1 MARALKVTGNRLRLR
16 TPPDSGGSFGVKQAI
31 FPYIVLMAI
40 ASRVAGRPVKWI
52 EDRLEHLCAS
62 VSATNRVTTLEA
74 AVDRDGRIMALDF
87 DQLED
92 CGAHLR
98 APEPATL
105 YRMHG
110 NLTGAYDIRHV
121 KIRNRVVLTNKTP
134 TGLNRG
140 FGGPQ
145 AYYPLERLVQRI
157 AIELKLDPLD
167 VIRRNLVPTSAM
179 PYRTATGALLDS
191 GDFAAAL
198 EGAVRDGGLADLMA
212 RRDAAR
218 AEGKHYGIG
227 FAAVVE
233 PSVSNMGYITAALT
247 PEERRRAGPKNGAQS
262 TATVSLDPL
271 GTVTVQ
277 VASTPQ
283 GQGHRTVL
291 AQVIADA
298 LGLKPRDVSVVA
310 DVDTA
315 KDAWSIASGNYS
327 SRFAPAV
334 AGTARLAALNLR
346 DRLARVAATLLNVSP
361 ADIAFADGRVA
372 ARSNPDNSLPFSR
385 LAASGHWAP
394 GTLPAE
400 LGQTIR
406 ETVFWT
412 PPQLTAPTDFD
423 QVNSSLCHGFIFD
436 FCGVEIDP
444 TSGAVRLDR
453 YVTMHDCGRILHP
466 AMVTGQIC
474 GGFAQ
479 ALGAALYEEYAYAD
493 DGNFLSGTFADYLV
507 PTAMEVPEPIVL
519 HRESPSP
526 FTPLGAKGVGEG
538 NCMSTPVCIANA
550 IADALSLDA
559 IDLPATPAKLAARL
573 HGPEPERAQPS
584 RGKA

>member
-1 MARALKVTGNRLRLR
+1 LAR
-16 TPPDSGGSFGVKQAI
+16 
-31 FPYIVLMAI
+31 
-40 ASRVAGRPVKWI
+40 
-52 EDRLEHLCAS
+52 
-62 VSATNRVTTLEA
+62 
-74 AVDRDGRIMALDF
+74 
-87 DQLED
+87 
-92 CGAHLR
+92 
-98 APEPATL
+98 
-105 YRMHG
+105 
-110 NLTGAYDIRHV
+110 
-121 KIRNRVVLTNKTP
+121 P
-134 TGLNRG
+134 TG
-140 FGGPQ
+140 
-145 AYYPLERLVQRI
+145 
-157 AIELKLDPLD
+157 
-167 VIRRNLVPTSAM
+167 
-179 PYRTATGALLDS
+179 
-191 GDFAAAL
+191 
-198 EGAVRDGGLADLMA
+198 
-212 RRDAAR
+212 AR
-218 AEGKHYGIG
+218 AEGKHYGVG

-298 LGLKPRDVSVVA
+298 LGLKPRDVRVVA

-361 ADIAFADGRVA
+361 ADIVFTDGRVA

-394 GTLPAE
+394 GTLPAD

-412 PPQLTAPTDFD
+412 PPQLTAPTDAD
-423 QVNSSLCHGFIFD
+423 EVNSSLCHGFIFD

-444 TSGAVRLDR
+444 TSGTVRLDR
-453 YVTMHDCGRILHP
+453 YVTMHDCGSILHP

-493 DGNFLSGTFADYLV
+493 DGSFLSGTFADYLV

-559 IDLPATPAKLAARL
+559 IDLPATPAKLAAHL
-573 HGPEPERAQPS
+573 HGPEPARATTS
-584 RGKA
+584 RRYA

>member
-1 MARALKVTGNRLRLR
+1 LK
-16 TPPDSGGSFGVKQAI
+16 F
-31 FPYIVLMAI
+31 
-40 ASRVAGRPVKWI
+40 
-52 EDRLEHLCAS
+52 
-62 VSATNRVTTLEA
+62 
-74 AVDRDGRIMALDF
+74 
-87 DQLED
+87 
-92 CGAHLR
+92 
-98 APEPATL
+98 
-105 YRMHG
+105 
-110 NLTGAYDIRHV
+110 
-121 KIRNRVVLTNKTP
+121 
-134 TGLNRG
+134 
-140 FGGPQ
+140 
-145 AYYPLERLVQRI
+145 
-157 AIELKLDPLD
+157 DPLD
-167 VIRRNLVPTSAM
+167 VIRRNLVPASAM

-212 RRDAAR
+212 RRDVVR

-262 TATVSLDPL
+262 TATVCLDPL

-372 ARSNPDNSLPFSR
+372 ARANPDNSLPFSR

-412 PPQLTAPTDFD
+412 PPQLAAPTDFD

-453 YVTMHDCGRILHP
+453 YVTMHDCGSILHP

-479 ALGAALYEEYAYAD
+479 AVGAALYEEYVYAD
-493 DGNFLSGTFADYLV
+493 DGNFLSGTFADDLV

-559 IDLPATPAKLAARL
+559 INLPATPTKLAAHL

-584 RGKA
+584 RGKG